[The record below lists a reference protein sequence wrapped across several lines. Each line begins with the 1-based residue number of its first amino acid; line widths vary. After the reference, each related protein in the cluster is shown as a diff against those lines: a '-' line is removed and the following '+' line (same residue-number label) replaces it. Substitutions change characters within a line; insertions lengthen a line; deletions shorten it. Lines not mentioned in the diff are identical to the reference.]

1 MMALKGGHHMD
12 AQLEKKSRGLM
23 NNIAVQ
29 MAVLVIVAIVLIA
42 VAAKYVW

>member
-1 MMALKGGHHMD
+1 MD

-23 NNIAVQ
+23 NNIPVQ

-42 VAAKYVW
+42 VAAKYIW

>member
-1 MMALKGGHHMD
+1 MTTQTQKG
-12 AQLEKKSRGLM
+12 RGLM

-42 VAAKYVW
+42 VAAKYIW